1 MIIFFNHFYFFLS
14 IIHLNFYFILVS
26 NSVVNCNSNSCLD
39 SGDKKCGNYKSLTI
53 YSDSPIYSTSPLEM
67 EIKSGTSTYNL
78 KTYNI
83 ITSEPF
89 VTIFGVPHLSRIK

>member
-1 MIIFFNHFYFFLS
+1 MYIKKIL
-14 IIHLNFYFILVS
+14 ILVF

-83 ITSEPF
+83 KTSEPF
-89 VTIFGVPHLSRIK
+89 VTIFGVPNISRIQ